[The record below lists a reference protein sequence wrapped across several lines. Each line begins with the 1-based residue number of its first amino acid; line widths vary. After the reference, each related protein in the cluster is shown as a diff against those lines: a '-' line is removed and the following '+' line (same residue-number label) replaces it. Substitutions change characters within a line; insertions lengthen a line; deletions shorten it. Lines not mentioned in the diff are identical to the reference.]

1 MRCRPTNAQRCTVAG
16 WMRQTAEET
25 IAKLDAVMR
34 SSQQPPESRCL
45 ALAHQDIY
53 RKVLDVSLRE
63 QKQWCNRG

>member
-1 MRCRPTNAQRCTVAG
+1 
-16 WMRQTAEET
+16 MRQTAEET